1 MKKKINET
9 LQNKVLKE
17 SKKEMI
23 KNGKKSVKVEVKRK
37 PKKIKIL
44 SQYRRKKNVQS
55 SNDYLK

>member
-37 PKKIKIL
+37 PKKFKIL